1 LNKYPQGQIPAYGN
15 IGIFFHHTA
24 QYSKALENF
33 FKVNE
38 LLAKLDPDSL
48 LLIRN
53 NNLLGEVYRAL
64 KEYDQA
70 LDYYELARE
79 LSESTGEFQTQV
91 ITNANIALTHIEQGE
106 FEKALSISENSLEIS
121 NNRDFLFGIMIS
133 LFNIGLVNHHLEKYT
148 VAIDTFQRLE
158 HMVEL
163 YGEQIGAEFN
173 LGKIKLYHSMA
184 ESYFAIGQFSHAE
197 RYLLSSYWHKLLEDS
212 RCQNSSAEESFFCA
226 SHSYGPSP

>member
-1 LNKYPQGQIPAYGN
+1 
-15 IGIFFHHTA
+15 
-24 QYSKALENF
+24 
-33 FKVNE
+33 
-38 LLAKLDPDSL
+38 

-64 KEYDQA
+64 QEYDQA

-91 ITNANIALTHIEQGE
+91 ITNANIALIHIEQGD

-121 NNRDFLFGIMIS
+121 NHRDYLCGIMIS
-133 LFNIGLVNHHLEKYT
+133 LFNIGLVNHHLERYS

-184 ESYFAIGQFSHAE
+184 ESYFTIGHFPLAE
-197 RYLLSSYWHKLLEDS
+197 RYALKCWDLAD
-212 RCQNSSAEESFFCA
+212 
-226 SHSYGPSP
+226 PVT